1 MQTRVAEPTGNLEQ
15 AATEAVHRVSD
26 AASDFYFR
34 AIEYTRAHPRNATL
48 IALGVG
54 VTLGCLLS
62 RGRSS
67 GGLLSSLALAVGGAA
82 VDAFREEV
90 E

>member
-1 MQTRVAEPTGNLEQ
+1 
-15 AATEAVHRVSD
+15 
-26 AASDFYFR
+26 
-34 AIEYTRAHPRNATL
+34 L

-54 VTLGCLLS
+54 VTLGCLLA

-67 GGLLSSLALAVGGAA
+67 SGLGGGLLSSLALAVGGAA